1 MTGKQLRRLNRKA
14 LLEIM
19 IQQARKMEALQIQ
32 LDDCRKELEEARAS
46 LKKREIALNEAGS
59 IAVAALQLNGIFEV
73 AQATCQQYVDNI
85 QQLNERQAAISAQRE
100 TESRAKADAM
110 LAETAEK
117 CREEE
122 EACRKRCSDMELEAK
137 QRAEFYWAEVYQ
149 RLQSFYEDHQE
160 LKKLLD
166 YGATL

>member
-19 IQQARKMEALQIQ
+19 IQQAREMESLQIQ

-73 AQATCQQYVDNI
+73 AQAACQQYVDNI

-100 TESRAKADAM
+100 TESRAK
-110 LAETAEK
+110 AETAEK

-149 RLQSFYEDHQE
+149 RLQSFYEDHKE

-166 YGATL
+166 YDATL